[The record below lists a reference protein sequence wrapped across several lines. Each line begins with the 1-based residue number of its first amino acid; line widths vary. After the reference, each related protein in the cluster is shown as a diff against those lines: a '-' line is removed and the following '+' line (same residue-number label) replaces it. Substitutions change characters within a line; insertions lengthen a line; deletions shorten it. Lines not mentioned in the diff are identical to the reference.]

1 VKPGPWWRAQNSCVD
16 HAKLIKLSDK
26 AHRNWFN
33 LVCLSSAHAGVLPDI
48 ATIAIKLRMTE
59 ARCAAAIA
67 ELVAARLFDKRED
80 GFFSPH
86 DWNEFQYKH
95 DANDPTNARRQ
106 AEHRKKKAAEM
117 KALRALLNQSRNPL
131 HNGALR
137 NTVTDVPTKRPETDK
152 NITTTGY
159 EDGKGLVGERE
170 GRSSIPVS
178 SELVAINARFKQ

>member
-33 LVCLSSAHAGVLPDI
+33 LVCVASAHGGVLPDI
-48 ATIAIKLRMTE
+48 GTLAIKLRMTE
-59 ARCAAAIA
+59 ARCAAAVA
-67 ELVAARLFDKRED
+67 ELVAARLFDRRED
-80 GFFSPH
+80 GSFAPH

-117 KALRALLNQSRNPL
+117 KAIRALLDQPHNPL
-131 HNGALR
+131 RNGALR
-137 NTVTDVPTKRPETDK
+137 NTVTDVPTKRPEADK
-152 NITTTGY
+152 NITTTASV
-159 EDGKGLVGERE
+159 ERKGLGGGEYVGSPSFQNSLGKMR
-170 GRSSIPVS
+170 
-178 SELVAINARFKQ
+178 Q